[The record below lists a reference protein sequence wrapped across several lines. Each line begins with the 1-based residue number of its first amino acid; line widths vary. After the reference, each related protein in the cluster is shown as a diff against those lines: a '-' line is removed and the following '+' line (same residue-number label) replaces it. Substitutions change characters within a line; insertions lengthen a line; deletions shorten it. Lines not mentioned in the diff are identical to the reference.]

1 MPRETATQTAGR
13 VRNILSTRG
22 LTLYQV
28 SQRSAEIFGRS
39 SLYFIPQRLYHE
51 LEIGA
56 FKPNIHQL
64 AALSRISNYCLSD
77 WLSVFGFRLD
87 DIPRLQLLIPWRR
100 TVLLDSSIYDR
111 EQWVPWFAD
120 RLSAF
125 VGPPIGPLGQFL
137 RRGSAR
143 RAREL
148 LDVRK
153 KRFLYVKVGQDD
165 VFAFPTLS
173 AGSIA
178 RIAAMPVPDLL
189 ATLGPGTSKNL
200 FLVENGF
207 SLNCGHLRRTNKNRV
222 ALCSTH
228 FPFTQVELAPGGSAR
243 ILGLVDAEIRPFEA
257 PRGSTNHQASSDVP
271 KAIAAATVDPR
282 AGLRQFV
289 RMSRM
294 RVGISFREASALSR
308 WIARL
313 LGDKMYFAASGTL
326 SDYENVTSP
335 LRHIQKIIS
344 MCVLYCMDFWS
355 FLRAAGISV
364 DFLGGNPVPDELLQ
378 RIRPYPMQP
387 SEDESRLRHFSEHSV
402 GFLSSLME
410 KWEELPLFLRT
421 ALPEIVGLKSLSLSD
436 IFWIGGNQN
445 PLHPSLVG
453 GALLSVNRRV
463 KAPAR
468 SMAPTVWDQPLYIL
482 LLRGGDYLCGPC
494 ELRRGVLIVHPHSEA
509 PHNSIQLRNGID
521 AEIIGRVTA
530 VLRRLP

>member
-1 MPRETATQTAGR
+1 MQTAER
-13 VRNILSTRG
+13 VRTILSTKG

-28 SQRSAEIFGRS
+28 SRRSAEMFGRS

-56 FKPNIHQL
+56 FRPNIHQL
-64 AALSRISNYCLSD
+64 AALSRISNYRLSD
-77 WLSVFGFRLD
+77 WLIVFGFRLD

-137 RRGSAR
+137 RRSPAR

-148 LDVRK
+148 LDLK
-153 KRFLYVKVGQDD
+153 NKRFLYVKVGRDD
-165 VFAFPTLS
+165 LFAFPTLS

-178 RIAAMPVPDLL
+178 RIDAVRSPDLL
-189 ATLGPGTSKNL
+189 ATLGPGTSKSL

-222 ALCSTH
+222 ALCSAH
-228 FPFTQVELAPGGSAR
+228 FPFTQVELPPGDSAR
-243 ILGLVDAEIRPFEA
+243 VLGLVDAEIRPFTA
-257 PRGSTNHQASSDVP
+257 PKGPTTAKATYDEP
-271 KAIAAATVDPR
+271 KAIAAATVDPGG
-282 AGLRQFV
+282 GLRQFV

-294 RVGISFREASALSR
+294 RVGISFREASTLSR

-313 LGDKMYFAASGTL
+313 LGDQMYFAAPGTL

-335 LRHIQKIIS
+335 LRHIQKIVS

-364 DFLGGNPVPDELLQ
+364 DFLSGDPVSDEILQ
-378 RIRPYPMQP
+378 RARPYPTQP
-387 SEDESRLRHFSEHSV
+387 PEEAARLGHFSQHSV

-421 ALPEIVGLKSLSLSD
+421 ALPGIVGLKSLSLSD
-436 IFWIGGNQN
+436 IFWLGGDHN

-453 GALLSVNRRV
+453 GTLLSVNRRV
-463 KAPAR
+463 KAPVRSTAR
-468 SMAPTVWDQPLYIL
+468 TVWDQPLYVL

-494 ELRRGVLIVHPHSEA
+494 ELRRGVLIVHPHAEA

-521 AEIIGRVTA
+521 AEVIGQVTA

>member
-1 MPRETATQTAGR
+1 MQTAER
-13 VRNILSTRG
+13 VRKILSTRG

-28 SQRSAEIFGRS
+28 SRRSAEIFGRS

-77 WLSVFGFRLD
+77 WLVVFGFRLD
-87 DIPRLQLLIPWRR
+87 DIPRLQLLIPRRR

-111 EQWVPWFAD
+111 EQWIPWLAD
-120 RLSAF
+120 RLSAS
-125 VGPPIGPLGQFL
+125 VAPTIGPLGQL
-137 RRGSAR
+137 LKRGPAR

-148 LDVRK
+148 LDLKK
-153 KRFLYVKVGQDD
+153 KRFLYVKVGRDD

-178 RIAAMPVPDLL
+178 RIDAVRSPDLL
-189 ATLGPGTSKNL
+189 ATLGPGTSKSL

-207 SLNCGHLRRTNKNRV
+207 SLNCGHLRRTNQDRV
-222 ALCSTH
+222 ALCSAH
-228 FPFTQVELAPGGSAR
+228 FPFTQVELPPGDSAR

-257 PRGSTNHQASSDVP
+257 QRGSTNHQASSDVP
-271 KAIAAATVDPR
+271 KAIAAATVDPG

-294 RVGISFREASALSR
+294 RVGISFREASTLSR

-313 LGDKMYFAASGTL
+313 LSDQMYFAAPGTL

-364 DFLGGNPVPDELLQ
+364 DFLGGDPVSDELLQ

-387 SEDESRLRHFSEHSV
+387 TEEAARLSHFGEHSV
-402 GFLSSLME
+402 GFLSSLVE
-410 KWEELPLFLRT
+410 QWGELPLFLT
-421 ALPEIVGLKSLSLSD
+421 KALPEIVGLKSLSLSD
-436 IFWIGGNQN
+436 IFWIGGDQN

-453 GALLSVNRRV
+453 GTLLSVNRRV
-463 KAPAR
+463 KAPVR
-468 SMAPTVWDQPLYIL
+468 STAPTLWDQPLYVL

-521 AEIIGRVTA
+521 AEVIGQVTA